1 MRPGVRLRA
10 ARPRAPGRAHAGR
23 RLAGALVATA
33 LLVATGCAAWRVP
46 AVTGPADAL
55 RPVARTPALR
65 DDGEPSALA
74 AAVAESLAW
83 LATQPPDRVF
93 VAGPRRVTVAQQA
106 RALRAL
112 HALLVEAPAPDRLA
126 AHVRAAF
133 EVLASVGGADR
144 RMLVTGYYEPVIE
157 AAERPSAE
165 YHVPVLGR
173 PDDLIEVPLEPFD
186 PRYRGERIFGRL
198 EGRRL
203 VPYWSRAEIDAGR
216 LAGRGLEL
224 AWARDPVDVF
234 FMEVQ
239 GSGALRFP
247 DGREQRVGYAAANGR
262 AYRSIGRLLVEEGH
276 VPREAI
282 SMPAIR
288 SWLATHPG
296 ERQRIL
302 QHNESYVFFRRL
314 SGPPEGSLGRPLTP
328 GRSIATDA
336 RLFPPAALAFL
347 DTERPVV
354 ARGGGV
360 RWERL
365 ARFVL
370 NQDTGGAIRGAG
382 RVDLFWGRGDAA
394 ALAAGLMRQPGRL
407 YILVPRAEAPAVAEV
422 APGGRRL
429 CQGRPPAPCS
439 GHPG

>member
-1 MRPGVRLRA
+1 MRRRTAGSPSRA
-10 ARPRAPGRAHAGR
+10 RGRAVARRRVAG
-23 RLAGALVATA
+23 LLIAAG
-33 LLVATGCAAWRVP
+33 LLVAGGCAAWRVP
-46 AVTGPADAL
+46 PVTGPAGAL
-55 RPVARTPALR
+55 RPVVWNPALH
-65 DDGEPSALA
+65 DDGEPAPLA

-83 LATQPPDRVF
+83 LATQPPERAF
-93 VAGPRRVTVAQQA
+93 VAGPRRFTAAEQA

-112 HALLVEAPAPDRLA
+112 QALLAEAPAPDRLA
-126 AHVRAAF
+126 AHVQASF
-133 EVLASVGGADR
+133 DVLASVGGADG
-144 RMLVTGYYEPVIE
+144 RMLVTGYYEPVVD

-165 YHVPVLGR
+165 YRVPVLGR
-173 PDDLIEVPLEPFD
+173 PDDLVDVPLEPFD
-186 PRYRGERIFGRL
+186 ARYRGERVFGRL

-203 VPYWSRAEIDAGR
+203 VPYWSRADIDGGR

-262 AYRSIGRLLVEEGH
+262 PYRSIGRLLVDEGH
-276 VPREAI
+276 VARDAI

-288 SWLATHPG
+288 AWLAAHPD
-296 ERQRIL
+296 ERRRIL

-314 SGPPEGSLGRPLTP
+314 PGAPEGSLGRPLTP

-336 RLFPPAALAFL
+336 RLFPPGALAFL
-347 DTERPVV
+347 ETERPV
-354 ARGGGV
+354 AAPGGDV

-382 RVDLFWGRGDAA
+382 RVDVFWGRGEAA

-407 YILVPRAEAPAVAEV
+407 YFLVPRGAAPPAGA
-422 APGGRRL
+422 A
-429 CQGRPPAPCS
+429 RPPLDRPCDPGTGAPC
-439 GHPG
+439 PGQPG